1 MARSLTWRCCPWCLT
16 EDEKAAARI
25 DQEINRILLEQK
37 KRDRAELKLLLL
49 GEWGRRRR
57 RAGTRDRDP
66 TPAGWDSRGARFW
79 ARRPRRRDIPVQPP
93 RRARAGT
100 EVAPGWQA
108 QHALPARAAASGE
121 GSDELRSAACPG
133 LMGGCPSIRLSVCT
147 GPSRPL
153 PGHAARHRGLEPCVF
168 SLSADSPGRGIA
180 RGSN

>member
-1 MARSLTWRCCPWCLT
+1 MAHSLTWRCCPWCLT

-49 GEWGRRRR
+49 GEWGGRCR
-57 RAGTRDRDP
+57 RAGTGTGTRP
-66 TPAGWDSRGARFW
+66 PPAGTVGEPRFW

-93 RRARAGT
+93 RRARAGA
-100 EVAPGWQA
+100 EVAPGRQA

-121 GSDELRSAACPG
+121 GSGELRSAACPG
-133 LMGGCPSIRLSVCT
+133 LVRGRPSIRPSVCA

-153 PGHAARHRGLEPCVF
+153 PGHAARHGGLEPCVF
-168 SLSADSPGRGIA
+168 SLSADSPGQSIA
-180 RGSN
+180 RGSD